1 MPPDER
7 GIGGGEALQEALG
20 DEADLDVAMIG
31 TEFAPDGAAVVI
43 TFIVKELIAAAARG
57 GMHIHH
63 PEMVGPSAEGVESLL
78 EGDLDFEAQGV
89 EADDLGRA
97 ERQVGGHEDKAA
109 AGGMDDGDEAHEAA
123 GGTPEQ
129 IARGPPHADT
139 LFAVSGALHGLQG
152 RIKPVSY
159 THLDVYKRQVHALP
173 EGPLGPGAVLIRA
186 AVVLLDAFDVV
197 HGLGALLG

>member
-152 RIKPVSY
+152 RIK
-159 THLDVYKRQVHALP
+159 QVAQ
-173 EGPLGPGAVLIRA
+173 
-186 AVVLLDAFDVV
+186 
-197 HGLGALLG
+197 ALLASVEPGTAPASDGVSGDGLESAGIAFAP